1 VPHPFNVWS
10 NILPMTNTATDPK
23 PSGLAGIG
31 LSPAGLAAF
40 VLLVAGSVPIFW
52 IGFQSL
58 ARAWSTAE
66 YSHGPLIPLISLYL
80 FLRELRRAPPAEATV
95 TDRWPGVIVV
105 ALALALALIGNLTR
119 IADIVT
125 YAMIVWVGGVVLTVF
140 GWRRGIT
147 HQLPVIHLV
156 FMLPLPQFLYWK
168 LTIFLQGVSSELGV
182 WFVALAGIPVY
193 LEGNVI
199 DLGVYKLQVAEA
211 CSGLR
216 YLFPI
221 LSFSYLFAI
230 LYRGPFWHKVVLLL
244 TAAPLTVLMNSVR
257 IGVIGII
264 VNSYGTAHVAGFT
277 HFFEGWVIFLICV
290 AILFLLAIVLQRL
303 APNPLPLAD
312 AIDLDFEGFGGILSR
327 VLSIRFAPAL
337 LAAALVTGGVSAAWQ
352 FLPAPQVGE
361 LQRDPF
367 TVFPREIDGWRSYTS
382 QLDTEIERVL
392 AADDYLNAFFE
403 KPGEAALVSL
413 FVGYYLKQ
421 TDGAGIHSPEVC
433 LPTGGWEVFTLEEVP
448 LDLTEAGY
456 GTFNANRAVIQ
467 KGLSKQLVYYWFEG
481 RGKRI
486 ANDFEAKLSVL
497 KDSLTMGRTDGAL
510 VRYVTAIAPGET
522 EADAEARLM
531 RFMQTSLRPLP
542 RFVPF

>member
-1 VPHPFNVWS
+1 
-10 NILPMTNTATDPK
+10 MTNSATDPK
-23 PSGLAGIG
+23 PSAIGGIG
-31 LSPAGLAAF
+31 LNTAGLAAF
-40 VLLVAGSVPIFW
+40 VLLVAGSFPIFW

-80 FLRELRRAPPAEATV
+80 FLREIRRSPPVNPNV
-95 TDRWPGVIVV
+95 TDRWPGVAVIAF
-105 ALALALALIGNLTR
+105 ALALAAIGNLTR

-140 GWRRGIT
+140 GWKRGIT
-147 HQLPVIHLV
+147 HQLGVVHLV

-168 LTIFLQGVSSELGV
+168 LTIFLQGISSELGV
-182 WFVALAGIPVY
+182 WFVALAGVPVY

-230 LYRGPFWHKVVLLL
+230 LYRGPFWHKIVLLL
-244 TAAPLTVLMNSVR
+244 AAAPLTVLMNSVR
-257 IGVIGII
+257 IGVIGVM
-264 VNSYGTAHVAGFT
+264 VNSYGLAHVEGFT

-290 AILFLLAIVLQRL
+290 AILFLLAILLQRL

-327 VLSIRFAPAL
+327 VLAIRFAPAL
-337 LAAALVTGGVSAAWQ
+337 LAAALLTGGVSAAWH
-352 FLPAPQVGE
+352 FLPAPEIGE
-361 LQRDPF
+361 IQRDPF
-367 TVFPREIDGWRSYTS
+367 AVFPSDIGGWRSYTS
-382 QLDTEIERVL
+382 QLDTDIERVL

-403 KPGEAALVSL
+403 KPDEAALVSL

-448 LDLTEAGY
+448 LDLTDAGY
-456 GTFNANRAVIQ
+456 GTFTANRAIIQ

-497 KDSLTMGRTDGAL
+497 KDSLTLGRTDGAL
-510 VRYVTAIAPGET
+510 VRYVTAIGPEET

-531 RFMQTSLRPLP
+531 RFMKISLKPMP

>member
-1 VPHPFNVWS
+1 MPHPFNVWS

>member
-1 VPHPFNVWS
+1 MPHPFNVWS

-367 TVFPREIDGWRSYTS
+367 TVFPREIGGWRSYTS